1 MSNLQQI
8 LCPASRPCPVLV
20 QQLSDAMKEA
30 RYFRVTLAAALVF
43 FLALA
48 GQSVSEEY
56 KRPNFLIIAIDDLN
70 DYVGCLGGHPNA
82 ATPNLDRFARDG
94 VLFTHAYCNSPVC
107 RPSRTSLWTG
117 LRPTTTGIVSN
128 RHGWFRDLPEFKS
141 IVTLPQALATAGYS
155 TSGFGKLFHV
165 GRPSDSAVEWQRSNI
180 YQYGPRQNPKLN
192 YPHGDRITDWG
203 VPKENTDRAAS
214 HDPTIAD
221 RVIAAL
227 EDSYGQPF
235 LLGCGFYRPHTPLYA
250 SQQWFDRHPRAG
262 IALPETPAD
271 DNDDLVYFGQRER
284 RPQDVEA
291 PGLFTQDWAEE
302 NDTWRD
308 VLQAYLACT
317 SAMDHQLGRVLDA
330 LAASRHRDNTY
341 VILFS
346 DHGWHLG
353 EKRHWGKAA
362 LWEQT
367 TRIPFVIA
375 GPGIPEGVRCDHPV
389 DLLTIYPTIM
399 DYAGTQPP
407 HALDGHSLRPILDN
421 PESEWPHPVLTTF
434 VDHHALRTD
443 RWRYIRYAS
452 GEEELYD
459 HDSDPD
465 EFENLAVTQPDS
477 PSVAEALKRLR
488 HEMETI
494 LQ

>member
-1 MSNLQQI
+1 MYVTKTLGFALTI
-8 LCPASRPCPVLV
+8 AIGLFHACAEVARCEE
-20 QQLSDAMKEA
+20 DA
-30 RYFRVTLAAALVF
+30 
-43 FLALA
+43 
-48 GQSVSEEY
+48 
-56 KRPNFLIIAIDDLN
+56 RPNFLLIAIDDLN

-82 ATPNLDRFARDG
+82 ATPNLDRLAKRG
-94 VLFTHAYCNSPVC
+94 VLFPHAYCNSPVC
-107 RPSRTSLWTG
+107 NSSRTSLWTG

-128 RHGWFRDLPEFKS
+128 RSGWFRDSAQSRE
-141 IVTLPQALATAGYS
+141 IVTLPQDLAGAGYS
-155 TSGFGKLFHV
+155 TSGFGKLFHL
-165 GRPSDSAVEWQRSNI
+165 GRPEHSAQEWQRFNT

-192 YPHGDRITDWG
+192 YHYGDRITDWG
-203 VPKENTDRAAS
+203 VPPGNTDSAAS
-214 HDPTIAD
+214 FDPAIAN

-235 LLGCGFYRPHTPLYA
+235 LLGCGFFRPHTPLYA
-250 SQQWFDRHPRAG
+250 SQRWFDRHPRDG

-271 DNDDLVYFGQRER
+271 DNDDLVYFGKRER

-317 SAMDHQLGRVLDA
+317 TAMDHQLGRVLDA
-330 LAASRHRDNTY
+330 LDASPHSKNTF

-367 TRIPFVIA
+367 TRIPFIVA
-375 GPGIPEGVRCDHPV
+375 GPGIPKGVRCEHPV
-389 DLLTIYPTIM
+389 ELLAVYPTVM
-399 DYAGTQPP
+399 DYAGAQPA
-407 HALDGHSLRPILDN
+407 HGLEGHSLRPLLEN
-421 PESEWPHPVLTTF
+421 PECDWPHPVLTTF
-434 VDHHALRTD
+434 VDHHALRTE
-443 RWRYIRYAS
+443 RWRYIRYAT

-459 HDSDPD
+459 HQADPN
-465 EFENLAVTQPDS
+465 EFNNLAVTQKNVPEIR
-477 PSVAEALKRLR
+477 EALTGLR
-488 HEMETI
+488 AELKAI